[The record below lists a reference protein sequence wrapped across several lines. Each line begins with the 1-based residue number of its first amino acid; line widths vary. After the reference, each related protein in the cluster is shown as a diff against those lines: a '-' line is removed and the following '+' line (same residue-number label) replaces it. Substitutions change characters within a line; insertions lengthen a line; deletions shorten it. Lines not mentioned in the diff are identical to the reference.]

1 STSGDMVNSILKFS
15 QPDRDLCL
23 NPAAGSCNFN
33 YVSHAVGAGVRY
45 RTPIGP
51 VSFDVGYNLNPPA
64 FPISMPTTGSPSSQ
78 VLRHLNFF
86 FNIGQ
91 TF

>member
-1 STSGDMVNSILKFS
+1 LKQN
-15 QPDRDLCL
+15 QPNRDQCL
-23 NPAAGSCNFN
+23 NPSSGVCNFN
-33 YVSHAVGAGVRY
+33 YVSHAIGGGIRY

-64 FPISMPTTGSPSSQ
+64 FPVSAPTTGSPNSQ

>member
-1 STSGDMVNSILKFS
+1 
-15 QPDRDLCL
+15 
-23 NPAAGSCNFN
+23 
-33 YVSHAVGAGVRY
+33 VRY

-64 FPISMPTTGSPSSQ
+64 FPIAATQATPTTPATPATSQ

-86 FNIGQ
+86 FNVGQ